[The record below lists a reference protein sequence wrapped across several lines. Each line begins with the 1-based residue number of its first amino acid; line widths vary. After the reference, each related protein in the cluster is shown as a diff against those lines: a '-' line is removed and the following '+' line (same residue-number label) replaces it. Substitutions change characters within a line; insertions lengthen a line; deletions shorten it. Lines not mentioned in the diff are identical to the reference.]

1 VDALLNLEGSY
12 RFGGIG
18 GFVNISRHRDNLL
31 INGLDAFSFGKRKIL
46 CGRITLG
53 KRRLCCR
60 LVGAWQRRSA
70 IGIATFHGIGI
81 RTCKSH
87 QHYRKTARFTS
98 RTMKLRNAALRFF
111 GASLRGPE
119 FSHPTSG
126 DGLSP
131 TRTSRGDFIPTTG
144 GNILI

>member
-1 VDALLNLEGSY
+1 MDALLNLEGSY

-70 IGIATFHGIGI
+70 IGVATFHGIGI
-81 RTCKSH
+81 RTMQITPTLSQNGALYFAH
-87 QHYRKTARFTS
+87 HETAKRRSALFRRFAAGARIQPPDIRRRTFADAHVS
-98 RTMKLRNAALRFF
+98 RRF
-111 GASLRGPE
+111 
-119 FSHPTSG
+119 HPDNG
-126 DGLSP
+126 
-131 TRTSRGDFIPTTG
+131 R
-144 GNILI
+144 